1 MKNDSIKFTLTKHL
15 RSTISLVLDGHQL
28 DLDYFQ
34 YIINQE
40 VFILTSL
47 STIFEVPNDILETLL
62 TLQRKVHAVTEMFD
76 SIAEEAE
83 GVHVPE
89 T

>member
-15 RSTISLVLDGHQL
+15 RSTISLVLDGHQV

-47 STIFEVPNDILETLL
+47 STIFEVPNYIWKLLYKGKFTL
-62 TLQRKVHAVTEMFD
+62 
-76 SIAEEAE
+76 
-83 GVHVPE
+83 
-89 T
+89 